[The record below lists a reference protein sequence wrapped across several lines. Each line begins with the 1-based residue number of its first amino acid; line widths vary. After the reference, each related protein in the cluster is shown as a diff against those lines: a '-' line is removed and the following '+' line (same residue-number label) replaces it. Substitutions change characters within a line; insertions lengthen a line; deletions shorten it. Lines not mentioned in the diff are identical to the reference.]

1 MRPGHRIDGVDIFE
15 FSESRKKFR
24 KLTVIYDATKVS
36 ASRLG
41 ASFDCGVVLSP
52 SAAGDETR
60 LHHFELNFDLPPQ
73 GA

>member
-1 MRPGHRIDGVDIFE
+1 
-15 FSESRKKFR
+15 
-24 KLTVIYDATKVS
+24 VIYDATKVS

-60 LHHFELNFDLPPQ
+60 RHHFELNFDLPPQ